1 MFKPFNSRV
10 LYRLCILAGFLLFV
24 VAPNTPGQLII
35 SEFRLRG
42 PDGVNDEFIELYN
55 GWGTDQTVNS
65 QSPSQGYSVAGSN
78 GSIRCII
85 PNGTVIPGGGHYL
98 CVNSVAYSLGS
109 YASGNSSYTAN
120 IPENSGIAVFNNTLG
135 GASFNLANRL
145 DAVGST
151 TEANT
156 LYKEGAGYPA
166 ISSIDLQQTFYRKT
180 NDPGGEP
187 KDTNDNAADFAYAN
201 TQGVNLGMGGNLGN
215 PSPKNL
221 SSPIQRN
228 RSFLVFD
235 AICQTPCARV
245 RSTTAVANGAL
256 GTISLRRKI
265 TNNTGAN
272 VTRMRFRIVDLS
284 TFGGPT
290 SAADLRLLTSN
301 DMVLNV
307 IDPGGGTTV
316 VSVFG
321 LTLDNPSGF
330 GGGHNSSASV
340 GVVTLGTPIPP
351 GSSIYVNFLL
361 GVEKEGDPR
370 FNFMIEVLP

>member
-1 MFKPFNSRV
+1 MHYP
-10 LYRLCILAGFLLFV
+10 
-24 VAPNTPGQLII
+24 
-35 SEFRLRG
+35 EW
-42 PDGVNDEFIELYN
+42 N
-55 GWGTDQTVNS
+55 GHS
-65 QSPSQGYSVAGSN
+65 
-78 GSIRCII
+78 
-85 PNGTVIPGGGHYL
+85 GGGHYL

-284 TFGGPT
+284 TLGANQCRRPP
-290 SAADLRLLTSN
+290 AASSN

-307 IDPGGGTTV
+307 IDQ
-316 VSVFG
+316 
-321 LTLDNPSGF
+321 
-330 GGGHNSSASV
+330 V
-340 GVVTLGTPIPP
+340 GEQRSLA
-351 GSSIYVNFLL
+351 YLA
-361 GVEKEGDPR
+361 
-370 FNFMIEVLP
+370 